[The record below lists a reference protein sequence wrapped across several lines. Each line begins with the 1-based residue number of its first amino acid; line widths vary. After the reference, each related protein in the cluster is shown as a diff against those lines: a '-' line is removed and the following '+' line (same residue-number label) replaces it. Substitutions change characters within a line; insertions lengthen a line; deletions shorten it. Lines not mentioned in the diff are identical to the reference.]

1 MPRLEYWLQIENH
14 PWDTVPNGV
23 DRATGENLARDPNG
37 FFRPMPEQALI
48 IRRYTA
54 NWAVPEDHLVNA
66 WDLNEPNPAQTHGT
80 IPGATIEAKVGDE
93 IIVHFR
99 NMDLRANVPDAQR
112 IHSLHMHGIQHA
124 NSADGAFP
132 FAQPDAAQSNK
143 RGDRVRPNE
152 TFDYRFT
159 VPHLS
164 TAGVWA
170 YHDGSAN
177 AAASIAL
184 GAFGAVIVRAGGEGK
199 AMLPATP
206 VRGPNDTPT
215 SFANVPQ
222 PPSAD
227 EHLIVFH
234 ELKGMGDC
242 LNGRQLVGNTPSVL
256 GRLNTRIKFRVL
268 NLTSRAQTLH
278 LHGHR
283 WRRGEDW
290 TDAEVVPSGGGFS
303 FEILP
308 GTTENGG
315 GNGEWAI
322 SSASAPGLMGSLV
335 VTDGGMLTLASGKD

>member
-14 PWDTVPNGV
+14 PWDTAPNGAN
-23 DRATGENLARDPNG
+23 RATGETFKRSANG
-37 FFRPMPEQALI
+37 LFRPLPEQALI

-54 NWAVPEDHLVNA
+54 NWAAPEDRPLNA
-66 WDLNEPNPAQTHGT
+66 WDLNEPNPAQTHGS

-99 NMDLRANVPDAQR
+99 NMDLRANVPEAER
-112 IHSLHMHGIQHA
+112 IHSLHIHGMQHA
-124 NSADGAFP
+124 PLHDGVFP
-132 FAQPDAAQSNK
+132 FAQPDPGQVGK

-152 TFDYRFT
+152 SFEYRFT

-170 YHDGSAN
+170 YSDQSAN

-184 GAFGAVIVRAGGEGK
+184 GAFGAVVVRAGGEGK

-206 VRGPNDTPT
+206 VRGPNDTAT
-215 SFANVPQ
+215 QFENVPQ
-222 PPSAD
+222 PPAAD

-234 ELKGMGDC
+234 ELKGVGDC
-242 LNGRQLVGNTPSVL
+242 LNGRQFVGNTPTVL

-268 NLTSRAQTLH
+268 NLTPRAQSFH

-283 WRRGEDW
+283 WRRGDDW
-290 TDAEVVPSGGGFS
+290 TDTEIVPSGGGFS
-303 FEILP
+303 FEILA
-308 GTTENGG
+308 GTAENGG

-335 VTDGGMLTLASGKD
+335 ITDGGRLTLASAKE